1 VTWFEW
7 VMLAFLAVLYV
18 VSALPR
24 RCTEDGAEARRSHR
38 QEKAS
43 SALPH

>member
-24 RCTEDGAEARRSHR
+24 RCIEDRETS
-38 QEKAS
+38 
-43 SALPH
+43 